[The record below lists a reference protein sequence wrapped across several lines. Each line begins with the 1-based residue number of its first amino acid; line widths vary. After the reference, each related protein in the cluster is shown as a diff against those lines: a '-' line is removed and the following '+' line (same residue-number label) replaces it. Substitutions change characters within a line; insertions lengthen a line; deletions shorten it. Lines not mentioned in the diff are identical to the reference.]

1 MLNQLKKY
9 NTVVVMVKSDVKS
22 NKLQAFVIWLD
33 GYLDAVGED
42 QFNVSKTNVI
52 RNKLNGL
59 FEHEA
64 DKLGEEPIKEVL
76 SLSNHLFDDNLPSNY
91 NLPQD
96 PNGPVTFRC

>member
-1 MLNQLKKY
+1 
-9 NTVVVMVKSDVKS
+9 MVKSDVKP

-64 DKLGEEPIKEVL
+64 DKLDEKPTLTLDE
-76 SLSNHLFDDNLPSNY
+76 LFPENGLPSNY

-96 PNGPVTFRC
+96 PNGPVMFRC